1 MEPLVRIRPPGPTA
15 REILRRDAEV
25 ISPSLSRAYPL
36 VIDRAAGVNL
46 WDVDGNRYLD
56 FTAGIAVMNVG
67 WNHPEVVRAVQEQ
80 TERLS
85 HTVFADFCSELP
97 VRFAEELV
105 KFLPAGLDTVY
116 FGNSGAESVEAAMKL
131 ARYHTGRKYF
141 LAFHR
146 AFHGRTFGALTLTAG
161 RTKQRK
167 HFGPFLSAV
176 HAPYPDPYRP
186 LCRNSR
192 ASCDQDVL
200 DYIEDVIFRTEVS
213 PEEVAAIVVE
223 PVLGEGGYV
232 VPPRTFLKRL
242 RSLCDEHGILLVDD
256 EVQAGGYRTGKF
268 LAAEHSGVT
277 ADIVCLAKPIGG
289 GLPIGVTVSTGEI
302 MDWPPGSHASTFGG
316 NAISCAAGL
325 AVLEIMR
332 APTFGAHVL
341 AQGEHLVEGLERLR
355 RVHEGIGDVRSLGL
369 MAGMELVRKRETR
382 EPDAEMR
389 DRIVR
394 ECFERGLALLPAG
407 ESAIRFSPPLVIE
420 KDDIDAGLSI
430 LDGVLSR
437 ICGR

>member
-1 MEPLVRIRPPGPTA
+1 MA
-15 REILRRDAEV
+15 QEILRRDAGV

-67 WNHPEVVRAVQEQ
+67 WNHPQVVRAVQEQ
-80 TERLS
+80 MERLS
-85 HTVFADFCSELP
+85 HTAFADFCSGVP

-105 KFLPAGLDTVY
+105 RFLPPGLERVY

-131 ARYHTGRKYF
+131 ARHHTGRKYF

-146 AFHGRTFGALTLTAG
+146 AFHGRTYGALTLTAG
-161 RTKQRK
+161 RKEQRQ

-186 LCRNSR
+186 FCRHSR

-200 DYIEDVIFRTEVS
+200 DYIEDVIFRAEVS

-242 RSLCDEHGILLVDD
+242 RSLCDDHGILLVDD
-256 EVQAGGYRTGKF
+256 EVQAGGYRTGTF
-268 LAAEHSGVT
+268 LAAEHSGIT
-277 ADIVCLAKPIGG
+277 ADIVCLAKAIGG
-289 GLPIGVTVSTGEI
+289 GLPISATVSTGEV

-332 APTFGAHVL
+332 APAFGAHVR
-341 AQGEHLVEGLERLR
+341 AQGERLLDGLEHLR
-355 RVHEGIGDVRSLGL
+355 REYDGIGDVRGLGL
-369 MAGMELVRKRETR
+369 MAGMELVKDRETR
-382 EPDAEMR
+382 EPDMEAR
-389 DRIVR
+389 NRIVR

-420 KDDIDAGLSI
+420 KEDIDAGLAI
-430 LDGVLSR
+430 LDGVLPRIYSR
-437 ICGR
+437 TGE